1 MSSRSHDSHETQR
14 LLARVRDGSAAAR
27 DELFARHR
35 AYLRRFVEFRLDP
48 RLRQRIDPSD
58 VIQEAQL
65 EAARRLPPY
74 SAQPPLPFRLWLRQ
88 ITYDR
93 LLMLQRRHAATQRRD
108 VTREVALPEESG
120 VALADQICASAASPS
135 QVLVR
140 DELARRVRVALA
152 DLADDDREVV
162 LLRHVEGLS
171 NAEAALV
178 LKIAPD
184 TASKRYG
191 RALLRLRARLVEVG
205 LTQSAPGGRDT
216 HA

>member
-1 MSSRSHDSHETQR
+1 MSSLTHDSNETQR
-14 LLARVRDGSAAAR
+14 LLARVQDGSTAAR

-65 EAARRLPPY
+65 EAARRLSAY
-74 SAQPPLPFRLWLRQ
+74 STQPPLPFRLWLRQ

-93 LLMLQRRHAATQRRD
+93 LLMLQRRHAAAQRRD
-108 VTREVALPEESG
+108 VTREISLPEESG
-120 VALADQICASAASPS
+120 IALADQICAGGASPS

-140 DELARRVRVALA
+140 DERARRVRVALGE
-152 DLADDDREVV
+152 LADDDREVL

-171 NAEAALV
+171 NAEVAVV

-184 TASKRYG
+184 AASKRYG
-191 RALLRLRARLVEVG
+191 RALLRLRAQLVETG
-205 LTQSAPGGRDT
+205 LTQSAPGGPDT